1 MQVQFHYIMMVQVQ
15 IMLYYKLAVVVIY
28 FGAQFLTPDGEDF
41 GPVYHVRDGSTFIFD
56 KGYHPCVVAP
66 GFEMYYFTIL
76 AGETQRPLHMNYQK
90 DYAYQLETIPGMQDM
105 LNKFK

>member
-1 MQVQFHYIMMVQVQ
+1 
-15 IMLYYKLAVVVIY
+15 
-28 FGAQFLTPDGEDF
+28 
-41 GPVYHVRDGSTFIFD
+41 